1 MQKCPLT
8 INANSVLFK
17 AQRYTVRDE
26 KITNVELMLGST
38 GVHVVA
44 VYEGRC
50 YTDLA
55 FIVPYV
61 DNKTD
66 YSALSDIFVSIME
79 LNRAILKSLDRLI

>member
-8 INANSVLFK
+8 INTNSVLFND
-17 AQRYTVRDE
+17 QRYTVRDE
-26 KITNVELMLGST
+26 KIVNVELMLGSN

-44 VYEGRC
+44 IYEGRR